1 MQLHHPSNVK
11 LPPLLVDKIQEREAM
26 ESSPKIYNLLR
37 SNLLLDKEVVAL
49 IRDIQKKSDEIDR
62 LMKSFTEDTQS
73 LRLHLV
79 HAKGRLTVPGDPRM
93 FRRWMIS
100 RSRSKSRR
108 GHYPISQK
116 EMEKLLAQYRSD
128 IFKRTVSAIK
138 RRSGDIQKL
147 LSRFEQSRR
156 TTLDI
161 LSSVTLFVCRKCHN
175 LASVDRF
182 QIATCPCGA
191 KISTPSN
198 IRREPI
204 AYFDA
209 RTRNFIDNNFWFE
222 YGVDY
227 LLRRKNFQTLCGV
240 QVLGHSGCSHEIDN
254 IAESK
259 GSNFRIFCECK
270 TVEIRTSD
278 VFVFAGKMT
287 DIGCSR
293 GYMFTLTP
301 EPPKEIV
308 HLARSRNISIISRVL
323 EKKIEDLIKE
333 IREE

>member
-11 LPPLLVDKIQEREAM
+11 LPPLLVDKVQEREAM

-37 SNLLLDKEVVAL
+37 SNLLLDIEVVTL
-49 IRDIQKKSDEIDR
+49 IREIHKKSVDIDN
-62 LMKSFTEDTQS
+62 LMKSFVEDAS
-73 LRLHLV
+73 HHFYV
-79 HAKGRLTVPGDPRM
+79 GHSKGRVMVPGDPRM

-100 RSRSKSRR
+100 KSKSRH
-108 GHYPISQK
+108 GPYSISPK
-116 EMEKLLAQYRSD
+116 DMDKLLAEYRSD
-128 IFKRTVSAIK
+128 TFKRTISTIK
-138 RRSGDIQKL
+138 RRSSEIQKL
-147 LSRFEQSRR
+147 LSRFEQSKR

-161 LSSVTLFVCRKCHN
+161 LSSVTLFVCKKCHS
-175 LASVDRF
+175 LASQDRF

-191 KISTPSN
+191 KIATPSN

-209 RTRNFIDNNFWFE
+209 RTRNFIDSNYWFE

-240 QVLGHSGCSHEIDN
+240 QVLGHSGCTHEIDN
-254 IAESK
+254 VAESK

-270 TVEIRTSD
+270 TAEIRTSD
-278 VFVFAGKMT
+278 VFIFAGKMT

-301 EPPKEIV
+301 EPAKEIV
-308 HLARSRNISIISRVL
+308 HLARSRNISIVCRVL
-323 EKKIEDLIKE
+323 EKKIEELLKE